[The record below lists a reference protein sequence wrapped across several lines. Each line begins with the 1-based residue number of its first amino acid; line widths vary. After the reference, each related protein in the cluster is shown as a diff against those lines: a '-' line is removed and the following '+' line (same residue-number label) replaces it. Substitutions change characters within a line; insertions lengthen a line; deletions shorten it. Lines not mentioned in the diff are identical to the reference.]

1 MDLNNKTPLPP
12 TNQESSVMVSRAHR
26 TVAVP
31 FNETLA
37 DYIKDAKRVTYGG
50 KDMLLIRHDE
60 ANTTIARA
68 LGVPVPAPILW
79 HYDWAGGAP
88 FVVQQQ
94 TAAMLTLNHRAYV
107 LNDMGTGKT
116 RTVLWA
122 YDYLR
127 KANQVRSALIVAPL
141 STLTNVWAREIFATV
156 PHYSYSV
163 LHGDTKVRR
172 ERLAAKADIYIINHD
187 GIKVVADALKLHP
200 DIDLI
205 VIDEL
210 AVFRNGAAARTR
222 TMRKLAESRKRVWGL
237 TGSPIPTEP
246 TDAWAQASIVTPWTV
261 PMSYNGFRDLTMQ
274 RITQFKWVPRP
285 TALAHVAN
293 ALQPSVRFTLDE
305 IVELPE
311 VIHREVPITQSP
323 KQKEVYTALEKEL
336 YAKFQCGELTVLNAG
351 VLLNKLLQI
360 SLGCVYVNSGAVFH
374 MDNADRIQALID
386 SIESTDRKVIVY
398 VPFIHAMK
406 NVVDELTKA
415 KISCESVSGETPASK
430 RADIFKR
437 FQTDPSPR
445 VLVAH
450 PQCMAHGITLTAANT
465 IIWFGPI
472 ANNEVFEQANARIN
486 RIGQTHKQQVLMF
499 AGTTAERKLYARLK
513 ERGDTQS
520 LLLDMMAETTQ
531 QHV

>member
-1 MDLNNKTPLPP
+1 MHLDSKTPLLP
-12 TNQESSVMVSRAHR
+12 TNQESSVLVSRAHR
-26 TVAVP
+26 VVIVP
-31 FNETLA
+31 YDKKLA
-37 DYIKDAKRVTYGG
+37 DYIKDARRMSYGG
-50 KDMLLIRHDE
+50 KDMLIMQHNE
-60 ANTTIARA
+60 VNTSIARA

-79 HYDWAGGAP
+79 HYDWAGGKP
-88 FVVQQQ
+88 FMVQQQ
-94 TAAMLTLNHRAYV
+94 TAAMLTLNPRAYV
-107 LNDMGTGKT
+107 LNEMGTGKT

-122 YDYLR
+122 FDYLR
-127 KANQVRSALIVAPL
+127 KTNQVRSALVVAPL

-156 PHYSYSV
+156 PHYSYRV
-163 LHGDTKVRR
+163 LHGSTKVRR
-172 ERLAAKADIYIINHD
+172 ERLAAPADIYIINHD
-187 GIKVVADALKLHP
+187 GIKVIEDALKLRH

-210 AVFRNGAAARTR
+210 AVFRNGTAARTR
-222 TMRKLAESRKRVWGL
+222 AMRRLAENRKRVWGL

-246 TDAWAQASIVTPWTV
+246 TDAWAQATIVTPWTV
-261 PMSYNGFRDLTMQ
+261 PMSFNGFRDLTMQ

-285 TALAHVAN
+285 TALTHVMN
-293 ALQPSVRFTLDE
+293 ALQPSVRFSLDE
-305 IVELPE
+305 VVELPE
-311 VIHREVPITQSP
+311 VIYREVPITQSA
-323 KQKEVYTALEKEL
+323 KQKEVYAALEKEL

-360 SLGCVYVNSGAVFH
+360 SLGCVYVNNGAVYH
-374 MDNADRIQALID
+374 MDNKDRMQALID

-415 KISCESVSGETPASK
+415 KISCELVSGDTPATQ

-437 FQTDPSPR
+437 FQSDPEPR

-472 ANNEVFEQANARIN
+472 ASNEVFEQANARIN
-486 RIGQTHKQQVLMF
+486 RVGQTHKQQVLMF
-499 AGTTAERKLYARLK
+499 AGTPAERKLYARLK

-520 LLLDMMAETTQ
+520 LLLDMMAEATQ
-531 QHV
+531 QGL